1 MTERFT
7 RGSGRPLVTKQKSM
21 DDVLSEL
28 QGNAMFLSF
37 GKRSGGTGRRM
48 NECLILE
55 PSEMVVVSA
64 LLAFPVRSWAAAG
77 VECASTSEP
86 RLGVVA
92 HFAPVTAPMCCYCH
106 SVRVSRR

>member
-1 MTERFT
+1 MATMTERFA

-55 PSEMVVVSA
+55 PSEMVVVSTPFIPLRATRPRA
-64 LLAFPVRSWAAAG
+64 LVAEGEAGNFPQSAA
-77 VECASTSEP
+77 CL
-86 RLGVVA
+86 R
-92 HFAPVTAPMCCYCH
+92 
-106 SVRVSRR
+106 